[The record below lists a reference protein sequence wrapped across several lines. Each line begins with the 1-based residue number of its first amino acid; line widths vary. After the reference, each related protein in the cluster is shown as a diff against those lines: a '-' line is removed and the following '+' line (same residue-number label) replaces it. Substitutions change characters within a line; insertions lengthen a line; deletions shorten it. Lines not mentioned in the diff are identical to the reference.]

1 MLETGMEIGNVPC
14 GIGHIKPAENSVD
27 SLLVRSGTALMKVT
41 GLNGK
46 PTSYQPVKQ

>member
-27 SLLVRSGTALMKVT
+27 SLLVRSGTTLMKVT
-41 GLNGK
+41 GHDIKSTL
-46 PTSYQPVKQ
+46 Y